1 MNVIVCSLEW
11 IDDNYIVHVEDLFNT
26 FVISSLWIII
36 NLNHMIFL
44 QLSVVVPKMVK
55 KKKKKKNCPENKVSL
70 SYQRQFAFIIV
81 VHWKKN
87 WKVYLPF
94 KAGFHTV

>member
-11 IDDNYIVHVEDLFNT
+11 IDDNYIVHVAVLFNT

-55 KKKKKKNCPENKVSL
+55 KKNIYIYIVQKTKFHCRTRNSL
-70 SYQRQFAFIIV
+70 P
-81 VHWKKN
+81 
-87 WKVYLPF
+87 L
-94 KAGFHTV
+94 

>member
-11 IDDNYIVHVEDLFNT
+11 IDDNYIVHVAVLFNT

-55 KKKKKKNCPENKVSL
+55 KNIYIVQKTKFHCRTRDSL
-70 SYQRQFAFIIV
+70 P
-81 VHWKKN
+81 
-87 WKVYLPF
+87 L
-94 KAGFHTV
+94 